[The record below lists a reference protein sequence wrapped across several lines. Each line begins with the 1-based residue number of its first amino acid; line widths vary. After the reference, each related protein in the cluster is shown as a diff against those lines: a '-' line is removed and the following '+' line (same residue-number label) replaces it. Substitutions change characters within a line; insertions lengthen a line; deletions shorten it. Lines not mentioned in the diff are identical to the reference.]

1 MAIGKC
7 PAGNAPNFFF
17 QNQHIFWFKG
27 VIETDIFQ
35 NWILAGDLAQ
45 GKWSSTSMKSL

>member
-1 MAIGKC
+1 MENVQQEMHQI
-7 PAGNAPNFFF
+7 FF